1 MSPELAFLLTLALR
15 MAITAAFVVSASVIT
30 ERSGPVIGALVA
42 TLPISAGPS
51 YVFLALDHDAAF
63 IAEGA
68 LASLPINAATIFL
81 GLTYVVLAQR
91 QNALVS
97 CLGAVAVWIALA
109 SIIRSVQ
116 WTLAGG
122 LIVNAIA
129 FAICVPLLRRFRH
142 VKMPLITRRW
152 YDIPLRAAL
161 VATLVAT
168 VVTASGWVGPKVS
181 GIIALFP
188 IVFTSMML
196 ILHPR
201 IGGPPTAAVIANSA
215 GGLMGLG
222 IAIAM
227 INVAAL
233 RFGSAIGL
241 EPRAGDLRRAGI
253 SGCGGGAG
261 GSWCSSPSF
270 RAVEDANPESRDS
283 GFDASHRPGMTIRVR
298 LQPCRR
304 LIVTDA
310 GRPARLAAEQDWGAR
325 WRDCTRSNTTSTTAP
340 AAACCTPMPAR
351 CSAATRHSPISA
363 ATRMSA
369 AKSSPGSG
377 PGATARRRT
386 TGRWSVPTRSPSA
399 CAAGRRASAIASRVT
414 WWRTPARCF
423 ALS

>member
-1 MSPELAFLLTLALR
+1 MSPEFAFILMLGLR

-68 LASLPINAATIFL
+68 LASLPINAATILL

-91 QNALVS
+91 QSVLVS
-97 CLGAVAVWIALA
+97 CGIAVAVWMALA
-109 SIIRSVQ
+109 SVIRAVEWS
-116 WTLAGG
+116 LAGG

-129 FAICVPLLRRFRH
+129 FAICVPLLRRYRH
-142 VKMPLITRRW
+142 VRMPLITRRW

-222 IAIAM
+222 IAIAVL
-227 INVAAL
+227 NVAAL

-241 EPRAGDLRRAGI
+241 GVALTICVGWNLGLWAWSRRKLVRA
-253 SGCGGGAG
+253 
-261 GSWCSSPSF
+261 
-270 RAVEDANPESRDS
+270 
-283 GFDASHRPGMTIRVR
+283 
-298 LQPCRR
+298 
-304 LIVTDA
+304 
-310 GRPARLAAEQDWGAR
+310 
-325 WRDCTRSNTTSTTAP
+325 
-340 AAACCTPMPAR
+340 
-351 CSAATRHSPISA
+351 
-363 ATRMSA
+363 
-369 AKSSPGSG
+369 
-377 PGATARRRT
+377 
-386 TGRWSVPTRSPSA
+386 
-399 CAAGRRASAIASRVT
+399 
-414 WWRTPARCF
+414 
-423 ALS
+423 